1 MNGTL
6 GRAPAKS
13 KRTAAGKAKGSP
25 LKVEI
30 KHDEGDEWE
39 EDVEV
44 EAGTP
49 SKVIH
54 IFFL

>member
-30 KHDEGDEWE
+30 KADEWDEWE
-39 EDVEV
+39 EVEV
-44 EAGTP
+44 ETP
-49 SKVIH
+49 SKVIYS
-54 IFFL
+54 LL